1 MIWPSNADF
10 ASLKI
15 LECLTVLEEL
25 SSKGRCSTDCDRA
38 RTNGAD
44 VQSR

>member
-15 LECLTVLEEL
+15 LECLTVFKKL
-25 SSKGRCSTDCDRA
+25 SSEGRCSTDCDRGG
-38 RTNGAD
+38 TNGTD